1 MRNTC
6 VCLLDKNRRRPNIA
20 PAMSRMGAMGGNNG
34 GAPGSDD
41 DGGGCVAAAAAAAT
55 AAAAAPATAAPV
67 PAATR
72 DSRTTAARDLVRMA
86 DGACGRGR
94 YGEAIQYYH
103 EAIRL
108 APSNAEAISG
118 LGRALVEIERYD
130 EAHRCFRAVLE
141 ASPDHPVAH
150 AGMGDLCMR
159 LLQFGHAVAAY
170 DRSLASS
177 AASST
182 NTLVKKEAHTRRGE
196 ALMHLGRH
204 KEALRSFVAA
214 LRIDGDDVSSLYQAA
229 ECHMAMGR
237 PRDAIPYYRRVCAL
251 SLPMKA
257 HALHQTGRCLA
268 LLGRHADAIAKFES
282 ALECDEDDWDSAL
295 GIGQSLA
302 ALKRHDAA
310 LDHLDRVADDGPDHI
325 ACEALAHKSR
335 ILDGVGRG
343 DDAIAACD
351 KAIEIGGVQLTEVL
365 LRKGRILARSGR
377 RLAALACIA
386 AARYEDP
393 HHTHAARDATVVI
406 RALARSGGL
415 PWMPSSTSPSNNG
428 GGGARNGA
436 GGGTGKRRATTP
448 SASAA
453 TAAALETRLGR
464 RGGRDGGAGGG
475 GKGGDRGSDEGGGVA
490 RGNGSAKDGRKRAAG
505 GGRADGAKGK
515 GRERKGREGGGGKG
529 RNKGSGMGGDAPGA
543 KRPSP

>member
-6 VCLLDKNRRRPNIA
+6 VYPLDKNRRRPNIA
-20 PAMSRMGAMGGNNG
+20 PAMSRMGAMGGDNG
-34 GAPGSDD
+34 GTPGSDD
-41 DGGGCVAAAAAAAT
+41 DGGCVAAAAAAAAP
-55 AAAAAPATAAPV
+55 AAPAAPATAASA

-72 DSRTTAARDLVRMA
+72 DSRTTAACDLVRMA

-141 ASPDHPVAH
+141 ARPDHPVAH

-170 DRSLASS
+170 DRSLAASA
-177 AASST
+177 AASS

-335 ILDGVGRG
+335 ILDGMGRG

-436 GGGTGKRRATTP
+436 GGGPGKRRATTTTP

-453 TAAALETRLGR
+453 TAAALESRLGR
-464 RGGRDGGAGGG
+464 RGGRDGGVGGG
-475 GKGGDRGSDEGGGVA
+475 GKGGGGGSDKGGGAARGS
-490 RGNGSAKDGRKRAAG
+490 GSAKDGRKRAAG

-515 GRERKGREGGGGKG
+515 GKGKVKEGGGGKG
-529 RNKGSGMGGDAPGA
+529 RSKGRGGGGDAQ
-543 KRPSP
+543 S

>member
-1 MRNTC
+1 
-6 VCLLDKNRRRPNIA
+6 
-20 PAMSRMGAMGGNNG
+20 MSRMGAGLGGNDG
-34 GAPGSDD
+34 GTPDS
-41 DGGGCVAAAAAAAT
+41 DGGGCTATTPPAAAT
-55 AAAAAPATAAPV
+55 AATPTTTAPA

-72 DSRTTAARDLVRMA
+72 DSRTTAACDLVRMA

-108 APSNAEAISG
+108 APANAEAISG

-130 EAHRCFRAVLE
+130 EAHRCFRVVLE
-141 ASPDHPVAH
+141 ARPDHPVAH

-159 LLQFGHAVAAY
+159 LLEFGHAVAAY
-170 DRSLASS
+170 DRSLAASS
-177 AASST
+177 ASSASST
-182 NTLVKKEAHTRRGE
+182 SPVKKEAHTRRGE

-204 KEALRSFVAA
+204 KEALRSLVAA

-229 ECHMAMGR
+229 ECHMAMDR

-257 HALHQTGRCLA
+257 LALHQTGRCLA
-268 LLGRHADAIAKFES
+268 LLGRHVDAIAKFES

-302 ALKRHDAA
+302 ALERHDAA
-310 LDHLDRVADDGPDHI
+310 LEHLDRVADDGPDHI
-325 ACEALAHKSR
+325 AGGALACKSR
-335 ILDGVGRG
+335 ILDEMGRD

-351 KAIEIGGVQLTEVL
+351 KAVEIGGVQLTEVL

-393 HHTHAARDATVVI
+393 HHTRAARDATVVT

-415 PWMPSSTSPSNNG
+415 PWMPSTPPSNSG
-428 GGGARNGA
+428 GGSA
-436 GGGTGKRRATTP
+436 GGGPGRRRAATP

-453 TAAALETRLGR
+453 TAAALESRPGR
-464 RGGRDGGAGGG
+464 RGGMDGGAGGG
-475 GKGGDRGSDEGGGVA
+475 GKGGGRGSDVGGGAA
-490 RGNGSAKDGRKRAAG
+490 RGNGGAKDGRKRTVG
-505 GGRADGAKGK
+505 GGEGTDGAKGK
-515 GRERKGREGGGGKG
+515 GREGREGGKSKG
-529 RNKGSGMGGDAPGA
+529 RSKGNGMGGDAHRAEGL
-543 KRPSP
+543 RP

>member
-1 MRNTC
+1 
-6 VCLLDKNRRRPNIA
+6 
-20 PAMSRMGAMGGNNG
+20 MSRMGAMGGDNG
-34 GAPGSDD
+34 GTPGSDD
-41 DGGGCVAAAAAAAT
+41 GGGGCVAAAAAAA
-55 AAAAAPATAAPV
+55 AAPAPATAASA
-67 PAATR
+67 PAATC

-108 APSNAEAISG
+108 APANAEAISG

-130 EAHRCFRAVLE
+130 EAHRCFRVVLE
-141 ASPDHPVAH
+141 ARPDHPVAH

-159 LLQFGHAVAAY
+159 LLEFGHAVAAY
-170 DRSLASS
+170 DRSLA
-177 AASST
+177 AASSASST
-182 NTLVKKEAHTRRGE
+182 SPVKKEAHARRGE
-196 ALMHLGRH
+196 ALMHLERH

-229 ECHMAMGR
+229 ECHMALGR

-251 SLPMKA
+251 SLPMRA

-310 LDHLDRVADDGPDHI
+310 LEHLDRVADDSPGHI
-325 ACEALAHKSR
+325 AGEALACKSR
-335 ILDGVGRG
+335 ILDGMGRG

-351 KAIEIGGVQLTEVL
+351 KAVEIGGVQTTEVL

-393 HHTHAARDATVVI
+393 HHTHAARDATVVT

-415 PWMPSSTSPSNNG
+415 PWMPSSSTSTSPPNNG

-436 GGGTGKRRATTP
+436 GGGLGIRRATTTTP

-453 TAAALETRLGR
+453 TAAALESRLGR
-464 RGGRDGGAGGG
+464 RGGRDGGVGGG
-475 GKGGDRGSDEGGGVA
+475 GKGGAHGSDKGGGAA
-490 RGNGSAKDGRKRAAG
+490 RGNGRAKSGRKRTAG

-515 GRERKGREGGGGKG
+515 GKVKERGGGKG
-529 RNKGSGMGGDAPGA
+529 RSKGKGGGVGGGEAQ
-543 KRPSP
+543 S

>member
-1 MRNTC
+1 
-6 VCLLDKNRRRPNIA
+6 
-20 PAMSRMGAMGGNNG
+20 MSRMGAGLGGNDG
-34 GAPGSDD
+34 GTPDS
-41 DGGGCVAAAAAAAT
+41 DGGGCTATTPPAAAT
-55 AAAAAPATAAPV
+55 AATPTTTASA

-72 DSRTTAARDLVRMA
+72 DSRTTAACDLVRMA

-108 APSNAEAISG
+108 APANAEAISG

-130 EAHRCFRAVLE
+130 EAHRCFRVVLE
-141 ASPDHPVAH
+141 AHPDHPVAH

-159 LLQFGHAVAAY
+159 LLEFGHAVAAY
-170 DRSLASS
+170 DRSLA
-177 AASST
+177 AASSAT
-182 NTLVKKEAHTRRGE
+182 SATSASPVKKEAHTRRGE

-204 KEALRSFVAA
+204 KDALRSLVAA
-214 LRIDGDDVSSLYQAA
+214 LRIDGNDVSSLYQAA
-229 ECHMAMGR
+229 ECHMAMDR

-257 HALHQTGRCLA
+257 LALHQTGRCLA

-302 ALKRHDAA
+302 ALERRDAA
-310 LDHLDRVADDGPDHI
+310 LEHLDRVADDGPDHI
-325 ACEALAHKSR
+325 AGEALACKSR
-335 ILDGVGRG
+335 ILDEMGRD

-351 KAIEIGGVQLTEVL
+351 KAVEIGGVQLTEVL

-393 HHTHAARDATVVI
+393 HHTRAARDATVVT

-415 PWMPSSTSPSNNG
+415 PWMPSTPPSNNG
-428 GGGARNGA
+428 GGGARTGA
-436 GGGTGKRRATTP
+436 ERGGHGGRVAATP

-453 TAAALETRLGR
+453 TAAALESRPGR
-464 RGGRDGGAGGG
+464 RGGGGGEKSGRRGSDGGRGAARGSGGAKGGRGRTAGGAG
-475 GKGGDRGSDEGGGVA
+475 
-490 RGNGSAKDGRKRAAG
+490 
-505 GGRADGAKGK
+505 ADGAKGK
-515 GRERKGREGGGGKG
+515 GKGKEKEKEGKSRGEGRSKGKGGGG
-529 RNKGSGMGGDAPGA
+529 GGDAHRA
-543 KRPSP
+543 ERPRP